1 MITIRLLLGG
11 GKLKNQNSLKR
22 QKIRRLKA
30 KSFYNSTKINRGQKW
45 INNHRLI
52 KINP

>member
-1 MITIRLLLGG
+1 MITIKLLLGG

-30 KSFYNSTKINRGQKW
+30 KSFYNSLPTRG
-45 INNHRLI
+45 RE
-52 KINP
+52 